1 MSEQWTAVRRKTY
14 PTLDRQYPIQ
24 EEAAADQ
31 VADVSLLIGL
41 IYDNVKVETSILK
54 DTDIERDI
62 RLRTTHHIVGRII
75 RLGVFL
81 AKRNG
86 DVGEFEDEYRRQ
98 LENLLEVD
106 AALFERIFR
115 LGRRISEFVGKKK
128 GKISKANRMRILKMA
143 RMNLHN
149 CRFCGASLT
158 RDEAAENALEIEH
171 LIAQAFGGSSHRSNI
186 TIACNRCNKIK
197 EDRLSFV
204 DVYHEHFCVVSDKK
218 ENVCQKLGPHIVF
231 ALLMKQDGKCFH
243 CDKYFYAI
251 APEKIV
257 LTRREEDDYYHF
269 RNCYVACEPCAERAG
284 IDGIV
289 IDVPLPAFPR
299 N

>member
-1 MSEQWTAVRRKTY
+1 MSEDWAAVRSKVY
-14 PTLDRQYPIQ
+14 PTLDRQYPLQ
-24 EEAAADQ
+24 DEAAAEQ
-31 VADVSLLIGL
+31 VADVGLLIGL
-41 IYDNVKVETSILK
+41 IYDTVRVQTSILK
-54 DTDIERDI
+54 DPDIERDV

-81 AKRNG
+81 AKRKEA
-86 DVGEFEDEYRRQ
+86 VGEFENEYRRQ
-98 LENLLEVD
+98 LENLLDVD

-115 LGRRISEFVGKKK
+115 LGRRVSEFVTNKK
-128 GKISKANRMRILKMA
+128 GKISKGNRSRILKLA
-143 RMNLHN
+143 RTHLHN
-149 CRFCGASLT
+149 CRFCGSSLT
-158 RDEAAENALEIEH
+158 RDEGAETALEIEH
-171 LIAQAFGGSSHRSNI
+171 LIAQALGGSSHRSNI
-186 TIACNRCNKIK
+186 TVACNRCNKIK

-218 ENVCQKLGPHIVF
+218 ENVSQKLGPHIVF

-243 CDKYFYAI
+243 CERYFYAI

-269 RNCYVACEPCAERAG
+269 RNCYVACEPCAERVG
-284 IDGIV
+284 IDGIE
-289 IDVPLPAFPR
+289 IDVPLPLR